1 MTELSEKIL
10 ADWQVRKTKKQKT
23 AFIEF
28 MKGELP
34 DLKIEEGGLMKSR
47 NLILGDP
54 ATAKTLIGAHYDTCA
69 ALPFPNFITPKNFL
83 VYILYNLLLL
93 LPMIALFV
101 VFFNTLNVLFY
112 FLGLGYAVAMML
124 VMMAGVPNKHTAND
138 NTSGVVAL
146 CEIWAALSDEEKKRT
161 ALVFFDNEENGLLG
175 SRLYAARH
183 KSQIKNQLMINL
195 DCISDGDY
203 IMVISSKS
211 AEKKHGAVVSG
222 AFESRDGKTVVLA
235 NSKNT
240 LYPSDQANF
249 PSHVAIAALKKN
261 KLVGYYLDKIHTK
274 HDVNFDE
281 KNIGLICDGVHKIVS
296 GT

>member
-93 LPMIALFV
+93 LPMIAMIA
-101 VFFNTLNVLFY
+101 VFFRTMNLVFY

-235 NSKNT
+235 SSKNT

>member
-93 LPMIALFV
+93 LPMIAMIA
-101 VFFNTLNVLFY
+101 VFFRTTNLVFY

-161 ALVFFDNEENGLLG
+161 ALIFFDNEENGLLG

-183 KSQIKNQLMINL
+183 RSQIKNQLMINL

-235 NSKNT
+235 SSKNT
-240 LYPSDQANF
+240 LYPSDQASF

-296 GT
+296 EM